1 MGSAEFACGYC
12 VSRKI
17 NVDRSSDIA
26 IRMAPCFQ
34 SCFSWG
40 CIKPNEKQAVDV
52 KRLTKARSII

>member
-1 MGSAEFACGYC
+1 MGSAEFAYGYC

-17 NVDRSSDIA
+17 NVDRGRAIA